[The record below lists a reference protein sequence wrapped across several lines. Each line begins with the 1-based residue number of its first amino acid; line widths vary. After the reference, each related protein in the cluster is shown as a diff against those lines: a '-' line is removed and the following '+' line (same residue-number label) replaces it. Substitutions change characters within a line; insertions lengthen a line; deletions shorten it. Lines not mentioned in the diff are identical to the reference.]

1 MNEVKKRQFLM
12 VGGLIYVKHREQAKR
27 QVANK
32 DERLFPTDK
41 NLDRDSRCT
50 EKTSIDS

>member
-1 MNEVKKRQFLM
+1 MHEVKKRQALM
-12 VGGLIYVKHREQAKR
+12 VGGLIYIKHREQAQR
-27 QVANK
+27 QVANR

-50 EKTSIDS
+50 EKPSIDS